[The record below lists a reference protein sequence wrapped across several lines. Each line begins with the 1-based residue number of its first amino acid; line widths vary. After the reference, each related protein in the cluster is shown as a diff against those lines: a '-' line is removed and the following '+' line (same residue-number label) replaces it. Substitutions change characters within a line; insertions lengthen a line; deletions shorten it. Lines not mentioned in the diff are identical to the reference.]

1 MTTPSEGRFV
11 LSSLLYLTKN
21 INATSLISNYE
32 WLISQYKS
40 YPLLIKQLIFTFILI
55 SILINATQ
63 PFFQMKT
70 FLILATVALVSVKA
84 NVLLPAGV
92 DPKSCPNYPYCSN
105 AAPAALPTPVVNGQ
119 PVAPILNTTP
129 EQTAF
134 YQQVSLWV

>member
-1 MTTPSEGRFV
+1 
-11 LSSLLYLTKN
+11 
-21 INATSLISNYE
+21 
-32 WLISQYKS
+32 
-40 YPLLIKQLIFTFILI
+40 
-55 SILINATQ
+55 
-63 PFFQMKT
+63 MKT

-92 DPKSCPNYPYCSN
+92 DLKSCPNYPYCSN

-134 YQQVSLWV
+134 YQQVSLWVLCVALEKDHSIYRKNAICNRGYNSFSPNFCPKFTK

>member
-1 MTTPSEGRFV
+1 M
-11 LSSLLYLTKN
+11 
-21 INATSLISNYE
+21 
-32 WLISQYKS
+32 
-40 YPLLIKQLIFTFILI
+40 FTLI

-92 DPKSCPNYPYCSN
+92 DPKSCPNYPYCSV

>member
-1 MTTPSEGRFV
+1 
-11 LSSLLYLTKN
+11 
-21 INATSLISNYE
+21 
-32 WLISQYKS
+32 
-40 YPLLIKQLIFTFILI
+40 
-55 SILINATQ
+55 
-63 PFFQMKT
+63 MKT

-105 AAPAALPTPVVNGQ
+105 AAPASLPTPVVNGQ

-134 YQQVSLWV
+134 YQQVSLWVWCGLRKRPWLFRKNRVPALNF